1 MAGGT
6 PLAAAGSVPDERS
19 PSVFGIGKPPRPKV
33 VAFDVIGTLFPIA
46 PLAPRIEALGLPAAA
61 LRGWFSAGLRDSFAL
76 AATGGFKPL
85 TAVLEQALES
95 VLAEQGVEGASAADK
110 AAVIQGLEELPARP
124 DAAQAFRTL
133 AEGGMGVMLLTN
145 SSDAATRKLL
155 NTAELDGLV
164 DHVVS
169 VDAVELSKPRREA
182 YAHAAQVAGVG
193 LDAMALVAAHSWDI
207 QGAKAAGMTTAFLSL
222 ERPFSKVMR
231 KPDLEGRSLSELAEQ
246 LAALPA

>member
-1 MAGGT
+1 MH
-6 PLAAAGSVPDERS
+6 PP
-19 PSVFGIGKPPRPKV
+19 GKLPRPKV

-46 PLAPRIEALGLPAAA
+46 PLAPRIEAVGLPANA

-85 TAVLEQALES
+85 AAVLEQALES
-95 VLAEQGVEGASAADK
+95 VLAEHGVAGASAAAK
-110 AAVIQGLEELPARP
+110 AAVVEGLEQLPPRP
-124 DAAQAFRTL
+124 DAAEAFRIL
-133 AEGGMGVMLLTN
+133 AEAGMGVMALTN

-155 NTAELDGLV
+155 AAGALDALV

-169 VDAVELSKPRREA
+169 VEAVELSKPRREA
-182 YAHAAQVAGVG
+182 YVHAAQVAGVG

-222 ERPFSKVMR
+222 ERPFSAVMR
-231 KPDLEGRSLSELAEQ
+231 RPDLQGRSLRELAEA
-246 LAALPA
+246 LAVLPA

>member
-1 MAGGT
+1 
-6 PLAAAGSVPDERS
+6 
-19 PSVFGIGKPPRPKV
+19 VFEIGKPPRPKV

-46 PLAPRIEALGLPAAA
+46 PLASRIEALGLPASV

-95 VLAEQGVEGASAADK
+95 VLAEQGVHAASAADK
-110 AAVIQGLEELPARP
+110 AALLKGLEELPARP
-124 DAAQAFRTL
+124 DAAVAFRTL
-133 AEGGMGVMLLTN
+133 AAAGIGVMALTN
-145 SSDAATRKLL
+145 GSDPSTRKLL
-155 NTAELDGLV
+155 KGAELEGLV

-182 YAHAAQVAGVG
+182 YAYAAQVARVG
-193 LDAMALVAAHSWDI
+193 LDSMALVAAHSWDI

-231 KPDLEGRSLSELAEQ
+231 KPDLEARSLSELADQ
-246 LAALPA
+246 LAALPG

>member
-1 MAGGT
+1 M
-6 PLAAAGSVPDERS
+6 
-19 PSVFGIGKPPRPKV
+19 FGLGKPPRPEV

-46 PLAPRIEALGLPAAA
+46 PLAPRIEALGLPPAA

-85 TAVLEQALES
+85 SAVLEQALES
-95 VLAEQGVEGASAADK
+95 VLAEQGVESASASDK
-110 AAVIQGLEELPARP
+110 AALMKGLEELPARP
-124 DAAQAFRTL
+124 DADQAFRTL
-133 AEGGMGVMLLTN
+133 AGAGVGVMVLTN
-145 SSDAATRKLL
+145 SSDPATRKLL
-155 NTAELDGLV
+155 KNAGLEGLV

-193 LDAMALVAAHSWDI
+193 LDKMALVAAHSWDI

-222 ERPFSKVMR
+222 ERPFSTVMR
-231 KPDLEGRSLSELAEQ
+231 RPDLAAPSLRELAEQ
-246 LAALPA
+246 LAGLHA

>member
-1 MAGGT
+1 
-6 PLAAAGSVPDERS
+6 
-19 PSVFGIGKPPRPKV
+19 VFGPGKPPRPKI

-46 PLAPRIEALGLPAAA
+46 PLAPRIEALGLPAGA

-85 TAVLEQALES
+85 NAVLEQALES
-95 VLAEQGVEGASAADK
+95 VLAEQGVQGATPESK
-110 AAVIQGLEELPARP
+110 AALLQGLEELPARP
-124 DAAQAFRTL
+124 DAAAAFRTL
-133 AEGGMGVMLLTN
+133 ADAGMGVMALTN
-145 SSDAATRKLL
+145 GSDPSTRKLL
-155 NTAELDGLV
+155 AAAELDGLV

-182 YAHAAQVAGVG
+182 YAHAAQVARVS
-193 LDAMALVAAHSWDI
+193 LDRMALVAAHSWDI

-222 ERPFSKVMR
+222 ERPFSTVMR
-231 KPDLEGRSLSELAEQ
+231 KPDLQAPSLSELAEQ